1 MINSEILD
9 LCTETHLL
17 SILSLDI
24 LSSMGLCYVYLEAV
38 LGSLLLL
45 HILILHG
52 FSNITGYSK
61 VHMNSM
67 RKLKLVIKESQEVGK
82 WLLFSTTAL
91 V

>member
-1 MINSEILD
+1 
-9 LCTETHLL
+9 
-17 SILSLDI
+17 
-24 LSSMGLCYVYLEAV
+24 MGLSYVYLEAV
-38 LGSLLLL
+38 LASLVLL

-61 VHMNSM
+61 VHTNSM
-67 RKLKLVIKESQEVGK
+67 RKLKLVIKESQEVGN